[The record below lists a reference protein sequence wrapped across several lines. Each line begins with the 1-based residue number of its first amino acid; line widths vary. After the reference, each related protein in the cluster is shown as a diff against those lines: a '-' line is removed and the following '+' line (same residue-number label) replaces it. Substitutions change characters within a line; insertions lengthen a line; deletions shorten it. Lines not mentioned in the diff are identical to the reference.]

1 MKQFKVL
8 MIYLINAQD
17 RKEAVKIFANAKEAG
32 REDNLF
38 EVQIVK
44 EVEDTGWLGTIS
56 KQLHGK

>member
-1 MKQFKVL
+1 MRQFKIL
-8 MIYLINAQD
+8 MIYLVNAND
-17 RKEAVKIFANAKEAG
+17 RKEAIKIFANAKAAR

-44 EVEDTGWLGTIS
+44 EVENTGWLSSIS